1 MVNHRVNHGGSSRSN
16 RSTFSSLLFNSHR
29 WYYYLLLILLRR
41 QLRPLLGN
49 SKSFDGRS
57 LCGDWMQELSWWNY
71 THKISEAVWI
81 ADLVNWHSYMGCI
94 HWYEYSHAQNYRY
107 SSRFYSAP
115 SVTTVNIIWS
125 STIDQ
130 LPSIIAI
137 LRSAK
142 HLCPFMWEAAFMMWW
157 SMCRKQRQC
166 WRMVWLVSIAT
177 SLSLEWL

>member
-1 MVNHRVNHGGSSRSN
+1 MPFLGDMLVSWRVLLSCYSFCCGGGSSG
-16 RSTFSSLLFNSHR
+16 
-29 WYYYLLLILLRR
+29 
-41 QLRPLLGN
+41 PLLGN

-71 THKISEAVWI
+71 THKISAFRSSFWESHKVTI
-81 ADLVNWHSYMGCI
+81 TCIFMYMGCI
-94 HWYEYSHAQNYRY
+94 HWSEYSHAQNYCY

-115 SVTTVNIIWS
+115 SVVIVIVIRS

-142 HLCPFMWEAAFMMWW
+142 HLYPFMSEAAFMMWW